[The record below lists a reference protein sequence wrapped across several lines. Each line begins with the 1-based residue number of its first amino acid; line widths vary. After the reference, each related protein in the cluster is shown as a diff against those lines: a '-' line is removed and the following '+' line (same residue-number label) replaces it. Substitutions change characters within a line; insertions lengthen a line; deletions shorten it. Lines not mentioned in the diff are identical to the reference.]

1 MVAFMAKL
9 EFVRGKSAVSPR
21 GAGWGKVGKRVS
33 VSERTPNAVGGQV
46 KNRKIVNSNLYANS
60 WLTSSLSADQLHD
73 LISDQAVEHMQLIA
87 RSLTVVI
94 DVTDDL
100 SRGIDQSN
108 VARV

>member
-9 EFVRGKSAVSPR
+9 EFVRGKSAVSPC
-21 GAGWGKVGKRVS
+21 GEGWGEVGKRVS
-33 VSERTPNAVGGQV
+33 VSERTPNAAGGQV
-46 KNRKIVNSNLYANS
+46 KNRKIVNSNSLTNS
-60 WLTSSLSADQLHD
+60 WLPSSFSADQLHD

>member
-1 MVAFMAKL
+1 M
-9 EFVRGKSAVSPR
+9 EFVGGKCAFSPC
-21 GAGWGKVGKRVS
+21 GAGWGKVGKCVS
-33 VSERTPNAVGGQV
+33 VSERTSNAAGGQV
-46 KNRKIVNSNLYANS
+46 KNRKIVNSNSLANS
-60 WLTSSLSADQLHD
+60 WLSSSLSADQLHD
-73 LISDQAVEHMQLIA
+73 LVSDQAVEHMQLIA